1 PTKFV
6 RSHISASNL
15 FFNYQTRQ
23 ISQSFIVL
31 SRFSEL
37 TKKVKESYPISEI
50 TPQELHS
57 SLTSS
62 SNLSK
67 IPSSQPPIIIDIRE
81 KDEQLRGIIPSAIPL
96 PRGVLERDVE
106 RKVISVEEVNDLENG
121 RDIVV
126 YCAGGLRSVMAAE
139 SLLRLG
145 YKKENVKSLAGGY
158 DDWKESGFE
167 VADYETSKKSAS

>member
-1 PTKFV
+1 MFGILKHTKFA
-6 RSHISASNL
+6 RSHISTSNL
-15 FFNYQTRQ
+15 FNYQTRQ
-23 ISQSFIVL
+23 FSQSFIVL
-31 SRFSEL
+31 SRFSDL
-37 TKKVKESYPISEI
+37 AKKVKESYPISEI
-50 TPQELHS
+50 TPQELHT

-62 SNLSK
+62 SNLSTT
-67 IPSSQPPIIIDIRE
+67 PSSQPPIIIDIRE

-121 RDIVV
+121 RDIIV
-126 YCAGGLRSVMAAE
+126 YCAGGLR
-139 SLLRLG
+139 RLG